1 MDHISLIASSLNL
14 PAYKVKNTIDLLNQD
29 NTIPFIARYRKEATG
44 DLDEVQIR
52 DISLE
57 LKRLVALD
65 ERRETILQS
74 IQSQG
79 YLTEALEHQINQA
92 GTITELEDLYL
103 PFRPKRRT
111 RAMIAREKGLEP
123 LANLI
128 LQQNITDL
136 NLEQSLI
143 PFINDEVENCDAA
156 LAGAGDIVAEIISE
170 SAVIRHQVRENGLN
184 RGKLTCEL
192 KPGSDDPRQTYATY
206 YHFEMPVK
214 HLRPH
219 QILAINRGENE
230 GVLRVGFTL
239 PERDWQV
246 PIETQ
251 FPTNPQS
258 IFAEALQNASS
269 DSARRLLLPAIER
282 DIRRHLS
289 ENAEEHAIT
298 VFANNLKALLTQP
311 PLSGY
316 VVLAIDPG
324 FRTGSK
330 IVVVDPTGKFLDF
343 TTIYPHPP
351 QNQKSEAIKKI
362 EALIAKYQVSL
373 IIIGNGTA
381 SRETELLV
389 AEITKTNSSVEYLIA
404 SEAGASVYS
413 ASDLARKEFPDL
425 DVTIRGAIS
434 IARRVQDPL
443 AELVKI
449 DPKAIGV
456 GMYQHDV
463 DQKRLA
469 EALDQ
474 VVESVVNAV
483 GVEVNTASAPLLM
496 YVAGIGK
503 KVAENIV
510 SFREDNGPF
519 LQRAALLNVPGL
531 GAKTFEQ
538 SAGFLRIRD
547 GSNPMDRTAIHPE
560 SYPVANSLFKMMSLT
575 PHAAPDERIC
585 AINHLLEE
593 HSKKNLSNELKV
605 GIPTL
610 EDILAEIA
618 RPGRDPREDLP
629 KPILRK
635 DVLSVK
641 DLTTGMEILGTIRNV
656 VDFGVF
662 IDIGVKTDGLLH
674 RSKIGKNENL
684 KVGDILNVVI
694 LSVDEERQRI
704 SLGLK
709 ESKTS

>member
-1 MDHISLIASSLNL
+1 M
-14 PAYKVKNTIDLLNQD
+14 
-29 NTIPFIARYRKEATG
+29 
-44 DLDEVQIR
+44 
-52 DISLE
+52 
-57 LKRLVALD
+57 
-65 ERRETILQS
+65 
-74 IQSQG
+74 
-79 YLTEALEHQINQA
+79 
-92 GTITELEDLYL
+92 
-103 PFRPKRRT
+103 
-111 RAMIAREKGLEP
+111 M
-123 LANLI
+123 
-128 LQQNITDL
+128 
-136 NLEQSLI
+136 
-143 PFINDEVENCDAA
+143 
-156 LAGAGDIVAEIISE
+156 
-170 SAVIRHQVRENGLN
+170 
-184 RGKLTCEL
+184 
-192 KPGSDDPRQTYATY
+192 
-206 YHFEMPVK
+206 
-214 HLRPH
+214 
-219 QILAINRGENE
+219 
-230 GVLRVGFTL
+230 
-239 PERDWQV
+239 W
-246 PIETQ
+246 
-251 FPTNPQS
+251 
-258 IFAEALQNASS
+258 
-269 DSARRLLLPAIER
+269 
-282 DIRRHLS
+282 
-289 ENAEEHAIT
+289 
-298 VFANNLKALLTQP
+298 
-311 PLSGY
+311 
-316 VVLAIDPG
+316 
-324 FRTGSK
+324 
-330 IVVVDPTGKFLDF
+330 
-343 TTIYPHPP
+343 
-351 QNQKSEAIKKI
+351 IK
-362 EALIAKYQVSL
+362 
-373 IIIGNGTA
+373 
-381 SRETELLV
+381 
-389 AEITKTNSSVEYLIA
+389 
-404 SEAGASVYS
+404 
-413 ASDLARKEFPDL
+413 
-425 DVTIRGAIS
+425 
-434 IARRVQDPL
+434 
-443 AELVKI
+443 
-449 DPKAIGV
+449 
-456 GMYQHDV
+456 
-463 DQKRLA
+463 KRLA